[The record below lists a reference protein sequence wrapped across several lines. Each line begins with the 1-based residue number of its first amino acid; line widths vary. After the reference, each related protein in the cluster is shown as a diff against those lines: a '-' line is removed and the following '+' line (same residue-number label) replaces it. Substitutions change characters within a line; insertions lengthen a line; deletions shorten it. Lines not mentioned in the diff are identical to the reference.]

1 MIFMEDI
8 HVLTLTERILIFFII
23 LNLTQLLVK
32 FGNKQQNIKVET
44 QEPLYPSPKHF
55 SDVGK

>member
-1 MIFMEDI
+1 MEEI